1 MSEIPPRELSSAMFA
16 DFTRDERFN
25 MVPTRYRRKAWYA
38 DRLVRIFT
46 NFEWQS
52 SKKFY
57 GDSIDHN
64 RGLLIPNSEL
74 FSKKLM
80 KCILFWNLIWQI
92 QDCGGKMCVYSLM
105 LDLL

>member
-1 MSEIPPRELSSAMFA
+1 MNGLIWFLPGI
-16 DFTRDERFN
+16 DTRLDTRIAWCEFLQILN
-25 MVPTRYRRKAWYA
+25 DKVP
-38 DRLVRIFT
+38 
-46 NFEWQS
+46 
-52 SKKFY
+52 KKFY
-57 GDSIDHN
+57 DDSIDHN